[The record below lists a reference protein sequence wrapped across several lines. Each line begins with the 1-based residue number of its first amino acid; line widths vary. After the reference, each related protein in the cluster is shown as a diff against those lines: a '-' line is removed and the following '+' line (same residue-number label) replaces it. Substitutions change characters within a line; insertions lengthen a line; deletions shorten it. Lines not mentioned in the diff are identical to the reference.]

1 MPAKRQSDAGDAG
14 RSQAFKKCKVVHR
27 GIAAAELPET
37 VKDLLE
43 SAVLE
48 NSLAV
53 PPDTRHAFQA
63 RMVTAVGAII
73 EGLEGGMQKAVEEK
87 DAEIKATEEENA
99 KQEAAAAVKEKEL
112 EGKKEVTQAKKKLL
126 AGTTMAFRAANQ
138 GHVQVQQAQK
148 DGDAELDAVGAKLET
163 LEKAVTESIKPLVEA
178 GSESAPLKPLMKLLA
193 EHNFNESMLTA
204 LPGALANTPD
214 QRGPFDALVIQELNE
229 EVAKRLD
236 SMKATIASGEKA
248 KADRAAAVSQAAAAV
263 KAAKGKLISDAK
275 AFEAAKAEETSVDEA
290 LQAINEAITEAKN
303 KMKNE
308 NKALAKAKTAL
319 TKFQNG
325 PQLAFTDLRD
335 GKKEEEEAAEADPAE
350 EAAPEA
356 AEAPAAAA

>member
-63 RMVTAVGAII
+63 RMVAAVGAII

-87 DAEIKATEEENA
+87 DAEIKATEEEKA

-126 AGTTMAFRAANQ
+126 ADATIAFRAAKD
-138 GHVQVQQAQK
+138 GLVAAQQAQK
-148 DGDAELDAVGAKLET
+148 EGDAELEAVGAKLET

-178 GSESAPLKPLMKLLA
+178 GTESAPLKPLMKLLTDH
-193 EHNFNESMLTA
+193 EFNESMLTA
-204 LPGALANTPD
+204 LPGAVAKTPD
-214 QRGPFDALVIQELNE
+214 QRGPFDTLVVQELND

-236 SMKATIASGEKA
+236 AMKATISGGAKD
-248 KADRAAAVSQAAAAV
+248 KADRAAVVSKAEAAV
-263 KAAKGKLISDAK
+263 KAAKEKLISDAK
-275 AFEAAKAEETSVDEA
+275 TFEAVKAEETSVDEA
-290 LQAINEAITEAKN
+290 LEVINEAITEAKN
-303 KMKNE
+303 TAKNA
-308 NKALAKAKTAL
+308 NKAFGKAKTAL

-335 GKKEEEEAAEADPAE
+335 GKKEEDEAAEAEPAE
-350 EAAPEA
+350 EAAPETS
-356 AEAPAAAA
+356 EAPAAVA